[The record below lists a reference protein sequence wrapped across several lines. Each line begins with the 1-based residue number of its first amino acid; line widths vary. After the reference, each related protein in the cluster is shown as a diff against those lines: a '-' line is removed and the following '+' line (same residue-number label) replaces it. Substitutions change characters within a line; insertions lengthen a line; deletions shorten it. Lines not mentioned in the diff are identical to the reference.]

1 MRFGQSTR
9 RRITS
14 PRLLTVST
22 QHVPPQSPR
31 AGSDRHTTP
40 EAPAGSPDA
49 ESGRA
54 EGSQEPKST
63 RAGGRAQKLTRR
75 ARIRIV
81 AAINMRFRI
90 SREFLH
96 ASQKGIETNVSA
108 RSPRP
113 VLVRLCSNLS
123 NPPILLRLLLSSRT
137 LLASLRSLT
146 TRSMY
151 ARGVT
156 VNQGW
161 READDYPTEAR
172 VSTDV
177 SEGGS
182 QAVMNLRET
191 NFGARARQRD

>member
-1 MRFGQSTR
+1 MVIQNCCCRINSTR
-9 RRITS
+9 HEEQSKWNGNKTKFELAKSKLYELI
-14 PRLLTVST
+14 
-22 QHVPPQSPR
+22 PQKR
-31 AGSDRHTTP
+31 
-40 EAPAGSPDA
+40 
-49 ESGRA
+49 
-54 EGSQEPKST
+54 
-63 RAGGRAQKLTRR
+63 TRR

-96 ASQKGIETNVSA
+96 ASEKGIEINVSA

-113 VLVRLCSNLS
+113 VLVRLGSNLS
-123 NPPILLRLLLSSRT
+123 SPPILLRLLLSSRT

-182 QAVMNLRET
+182 QAVMNLRENKFWRT
-191 NFGARARQRD
+191 GPLARLNRNGEQAGKP